1 MRVCLWSRAAE
12 SGGEFDDV
20 LADAS
25 ACVPCRTKRES
36 RLHACAGKRRNPTFS
51 GWGFWLLQGSL
62 TITYFHTGNPHYHR
76 RGVVSRS
83 CSGWEGVV
91 PTRYGHQA

>member
-1 MRVCLWSRAAE
+1 MMQKSRPQDGIFVCGIRRLRLFRA
-12 SGGEFDDV
+12 
-20 LADAS
+20 
-25 ACVPCRTKRES
+25 PKRQ
-36 RLHACAGKRRNPTFS
+36 NPGALS
-51 GWGFWLLQGSL
+51 ERPGFWTDCIRSL